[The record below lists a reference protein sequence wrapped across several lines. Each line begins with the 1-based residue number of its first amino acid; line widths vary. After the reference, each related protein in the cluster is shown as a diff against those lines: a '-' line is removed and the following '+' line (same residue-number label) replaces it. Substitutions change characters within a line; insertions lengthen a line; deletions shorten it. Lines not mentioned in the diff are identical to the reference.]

1 MNKYQI
7 SWKQLQ
13 NKKFTI
19 TPLSSKFVKT
29 LKELRKEQKAKICL
43 II

>member
-7 SWKQLQ
+7 GWKQLQ

-19 TPLSSKFVKT
+19 TPLSFKFVKT
-29 LKELRKEQKAKICL
+29 LKEWKKEQDEKTKNIT
-43 II
+43 